1 MSSCRRIP
9 KTKCSPPKRRL
20 ITLEAMVREFIDTH
34 RHGERDELAFF
45 TSLSPEEALE
55 YAALAKDFRGKRF
68 SHQRR
73 LTRESLEKGKLA
85 IMSMFGAFQ
94 KARSFEEI
102 LLLVRNVTSKINGL
116 GELYAYDTALRISA
130 KTGHEPTHVYL
141 HAGTRVGAKRLGI
154 PANREYVPMT
164 DLPKALLL
172 LKAHE
177 VESFLCI
184 YKNHFGGVVE
194 RRA

>member
-1 MSSCRRIP
+1 
-9 KTKCSPPKRRL
+9 
-20 ITLEAMVREFIDTH
+20 MVREFIGTY
-34 RHGERDELAFF
+34 RAGEHDELAFF
-45 TSLSPEEALE
+45 KERSLEQTLE
-55 YAALAKDFRGKRF
+55 LAALAKDSRGKRF

-73 LTRESLEKGKLA
+73 LTRESLQQGKQA
-85 IMSMFGAFQ
+85 IVRMFGDFQ
-94 KARSFEEI
+94 KADSFEEI
-102 LLLVRNVTSKINGL
+102 LKAVRGVTSQVHGL

-130 KTGHEPTHVYL
+130 KTGHEPQHVYL

-154 PANREYVPMT
+154 LTSREYVPMT
-164 DLPKALLL
+164 ELPEALQQ

-184 YKNHFGGVVE
+184 YKNHFGGVAE

>member
-1 MSSCRRIP
+1 
-9 KTKCSPPKRRL
+9 
-20 ITLEAMVREFIDTH
+20 MVREFIGTY
-34 RHGERDELAFF
+34 RARERDELAFF
-45 TSLSPEEALE
+45 KERSLEQALE
-55 YAALAKDFRGKRF
+55 LAALAKDSRGKRF

-73 LTRESLEKGKLA
+73 LTRDSLQRGKQA
-85 IMSMFGAFQ
+85 IVRMLGEFQ
-94 KARSFEEI
+94 KAESFEEI
-102 LLLVRNVTSKINGL
+102 LKAVRGITSQVHGL

-130 KTGHEPTHVYL
+130 KTGHEPKHVYL

-154 PANREYVPMT
+154 PTSRDYVPMT
-164 DLPKALLL
+164 ELPVALQQ

-184 YKNHFGGVVE
+184 YKNHFGGVAE

>member
-1 MSSCRRIP
+1 
-9 KTKCSPPKRRL
+9 
-20 ITLEAMVREFIDTH
+20 MVREFIDTY
-34 RHGERDELAFF
+34 RLGERDELAFF
-45 TSLSPEEALE
+45 KELSPEQALE
-55 YAALAKDFRGKRF
+55 FAALAKDSRGKRF

-73 LTRESLEKGKLA
+73 LTRESLQQGKQA
-85 IMSMFGAFQ
+85 IMSMLGAFQ
-94 KARSFEEI
+94 KATSFDEV
-102 LLLVRNVTSKINGL
+102 LKGVRDVTSKVHGL

-130 KTGHEPTHVYL
+130 NKGHEPTLVYL

-154 PANREYVPMT
+154 PTNRDYVPMT
-164 DLPKALLL
+164 ELPEALMP